1 MLKLAGKVVVA
12 VVVTLVAWEVLL
24 RIFVVVPIPYHHDR
38 ALGWMP
44 EPYSSGLY
52 TLEGRG
58 VCSYNEYGFRGGPVG
73 EKKPGELR
81 IVALGD
87 SYTEAQQMD
96 IEQTYP
102 ARLEQLLGARGGVGG
117 GQSVRVLNGG
127 RSASSPAYC
136 VRLAEEYKQIF
147 QPDWVVLLTNDGN
160 WVNIFDPG
168 KEIYLKP
175 AGDALNLEVRW
186 KWDTM
191 SPLMKRLMRWR
202 VRDLATFQY
211 AYARFGTMQAAR
223 AKGAGGE
230 GAGAGGQ
237 VEGRAGAKAPPA
249 ARLEKAVEWT
259 VEQMSRLYPKLV
271 VVHIP
276 TGATVKGLGPKHPV
290 EDLLVKS
297 CASHGVPLI
306 MMRDRITRDFA
317 ATNEPP
323 YGFYNTLPWTGHLNA
338 HGHALVARALYEFF
352 DRELGEAGT
361 AD

>member
-12 VVVTLVAWEVLL
+12 LVVTLVVWEILL
-24 RIFVVVPIPYHHDR
+24 RIFVVVPIPYHHDP

-73 EKKPGELR
+73 LKKPGELR

-102 ARLEQLLGARGGVGG
+102 ARLEQLLGAKAQAGW
-117 GQSVRVLNGG
+117 QSVRVLNGG

-136 VRLAEEYKQIF
+136 VRLAEEYKRIF

-175 AGDALNLEVRW
+175 AGDALKLEVRW

-211 AYARFGTMQAAR
+211 AYARFGTIQAVRAR
-223 AKGAGGE
+223 AANNE
-230 GAGAGGQ
+230 AAGAGAQ
-237 VEGRAGAKAPPA
+237 AEGSGASKVPA

-259 VEQMSRLYPKLV
+259 VEQMSKLYPKLV

-297 CASHGVPLI
+297 CGRYGVPLI
-306 MMRDRITRDFA
+306 MMRDRINQDFA
-317 ATNEPP
+317 ETDEPP

-338 HGHALVARALYEFF
+338 HGHSLVAQALYEFF
-352 DRELGEAGT
+352 DRELGKT

>member
-12 VVVTLVAWEVLL
+12 LVLSLVVWEVLL
-24 RIFVVVPIPYHHDR
+24 RIFVVVPIPYRHDP

-44 EPYSSGLY
+44 EPYSRGLY

-58 VCSYNEYGFRGGPVG
+58 VCAYNEYGFRGGPVG
-73 EKKPGELR
+73 EKKPGEFR

-102 ARLEQLLGARGGVGG
+102 ARLEQLLGTS
-117 GQSVRVLNGG
+117 GQGIRVLNAG

-136 VRLAEEYKQIF
+136 VRLADEYKKIF

-191 SPLMKRLMRWR
+191 SPLLKRLMRWR

-211 AYARFGTMQAAR
+211 ADNRLGTIQAVL
-223 AKGAGGE
+223 AKGANNE
-230 GAGAGGQ
+230 AAGAGGQ
-237 VEGRAGAKAPPA
+237 AEGRAGGKVPA
-249 ARLEKAVEWT
+249 ARLEKAVDWT

-276 TGATVKGLGPKHPV
+276 TGATVKGLGPKHAV

-297 CASHGVPLI
+297 CGRYGVPLI
-306 MMRDRITRDFA
+306 MMRDRINQDFA
-317 ATNEPP
+317 ATGEPP

-338 HGHALVARALYEFF
+338 HGHALVAEALYEFF
-352 DRELGEAGT
+352 DRELAGKT

>member
-12 VVVTLVAWEVLL
+12 LVLSLVVWEILL
-24 RIFVVVPIPYHHDR
+24 RIFVVVPIPYHHDP

-58 VCSYNEYGFRGGPVG
+58 VCAYNEYGFRGGPVG
-73 EKKPGELR
+73 EKKPGEMR

-102 ARLEQLLGARGGVGG
+102 ARLEQLLGAKPQAGW
-117 GQSVRVLNGG
+117 QSVRVLNGG

-136 VRLAEEYKQIF
+136 VRLAEEYKRIF

-160 WVNIFDPG
+160 WVNIFDPS

-175 AGDALNLEVRW
+175 AGDALKLEVRW
-186 KWDTM
+186 KWDSM

-211 AYARFGTMQAAR
+211 AYARLGTMQAVR
-223 AKGAGGE
+223 AKAASNE
-230 GAGAGGQ
+230 AAGAGAQ
-237 VEGRAGAKAPPA
+237 AEGRAGEKVPA

-259 VEQMSRLYPKLV
+259 VEQMSKLYPKLV

-276 TGATVKGLGPKHPV
+276 TGATVKGLGPKQPV

-297 CASHGVPLI
+297 CGRYGVPLI
-306 MMRDRITRDFA
+306 LMRDRINQDFA
-317 ATNEPP
+317 ETSEPP
-323 YGFYNTLPWTGHLNA
+323 YGFHNTLPWTGHLNA

-352 DRELGEAGT
+352 DRELAKG